1 MTTPNFQMLD
11 ELDLWSY
18 WIDATDFKDRARAA
32 LATPPPEPLSPAA
45 QAVLTAFAKASD
57 GEDIDGEWQQDDVGQ
72 LAAAL
77 RAVADQVV
85 PLPLRFP
92 CNRWINGYLSAR
104 QNTRAKILAIATEL
118 EGQP

>member
-77 RAVADQVV
+77 RAAADQVV
-85 PLPLRFP
+85 PQPPKNWDLISPVA
-92 CNRWINGYLSAR
+92 AR
-104 QNTRAKILAIATEL
+104 ECEIRKNLLAIANEL
-118 EGQP
+118 EEK